1 MPGAAI
7 PADLR
12 QALDVQCNLTA
23 EVALDGEVLVD
34 HFTKCGFL
42 ILGQILDA
50 DIRVDLG
57 HFQDLLSACSANTV
71 DVGQTDLDS
80 LLTGQV
86 NTSNTC
92 HLLQST
98 SY

>member
-1 MPGAAI
+1 MTDAAI
-7 PADLR
+7 AADLR
-12 QALDVQCNLTA
+12 QALDVQRNLTA
-23 EVALDGEVLVD
+23 EVALDGEVLVN

-42 ILGQILDA
+42 ILSQILHA

-57 HFQDLLSACSANTV
+57 HFQDLLCTCSANTV
-71 DVGQTDLDS
+71 DIGQTDLDS